1 MNVVKESPVRSP
13 ELQSLKPGS
22 RVWVWLKRGLLGL
35 LILVAALSLIGATY
49 QAIANEVDKRNYS
62 APGQLVDVG
71 GYRLHLNCT
80 GSNAAGNPT
89 VILEQGL
96 GGISSAWALVQPEVA
111 KVTRVCSYDRAGMGW
126 SDSGPEPRDAQ
137 QIATELHSLLQN
149 ANIQG
154 PYVLAGWSFGG
165 LYIREYA
172 SQYPDEV
179 TGMVLL
185 DSSHPGQWTSTP
197 EGQAQFESSSMI
209 YSVSPALARLGV
221 MRVMGSLQPAVSL
234 PMPHSGAIKASF
246 AATKDWDAQS
256 AEFLASPATTTQVNE
271 SVSLGNTPL
280 FVLTATEHGM
290 PPNQEELWQ
299 NWQIDLAT
307 LSTNSIHKIVEG
319 ANHAS
324 FWLEMEGAQASVD
337 AILQVV
343 QAAHTGQPLALE

>member
-1 MNVVKESPVRSP
+1 MNVVKKTQGPSPR
-13 ELQSLKPGS
+13 LQTAKPRS

-35 LILVAALSLIGATY
+35 LIFLVALTLIGATY
-49 QAIANEVDKRNYS
+49 QAIATEVDKRNYS

-71 GYRLHLNCT
+71 GYRLHLYCT
-80 GSNAAGNPT
+80 GVNDAGNPT

-96 GGISSAWALVQPEVA
+96 GGISPAWGFVQPEVA

-137 QIATELHSLLQN
+137 QIAGELHTLLQN

-179 TGMVLL
+179 TGIVLL
-185 DSSHPGQWTSTP
+185 DSSHPDQWTSTP
-197 EGQAQFESSSMI
+197 DGQAQFESSSKI

-246 AATKDWDAQS
+246 ASTKDWDAQS

-271 SVSLGNTPL
+271 SASLGNTPL

-324 FWLEMEGAQASVD
+324 FWLDAEIAEASVD
-337 AILQVV
+337 AIMQVV
-343 QAAHTGQPLALE
+343 EAAHSGQPLALE